1 MKKTMNNGRYSI
13 KLTHIAT
20 DYPKNVI
27 ISKDDYHSIVWP
39 IGDSA
44 DITLTNVLG
53 IGWDNDF
60 FYGGCV
66 LNNSYSK

>member
-1 MKKTMNNGRYSI
+1 MYIMKKMNKKVNDGRYSI

-39 IGDSA
+39 TGDSA
-44 DITLTNVLG
+44 DITIT
-53 IGWDNDF
+53 
-60 FYGGCV
+60 
-66 LNNSYSK
+66 